1 MVKLT
6 RRQSEVVL
14 FVRRY
19 ADRFGF
25 PPSRREIAEKFGVS
39 VNAITGHLAAAER
52 KGAITRSANIA
63 RGLVV
68 HAATDRPKTRRGD
81 RAHAKA

>member
-19 ADRFGF
+19 AERHGYA
-25 PPSRREIAEKFGVS
+25 PSRREIAEELGVT
-39 VNAITGHLAAAER
+39 VNAITGHLVAAER
-52 KGAITRSANIA
+52 KGVLRRAARTA
-63 RGLVV
+63 RGL
-68 HAATDRPKTRRGD
+68 TLTPGGRER
-81 RAHAKA
+81 AKAK